1 MSPSR
6 STLATIINNTSLELT
21 LQTSSVD
28 HGEWSQSLSPPSVI
42 GPDSQGK
49 LQAESAGLWTGDEGS
64 VYYSSPAGTFYFQF
78 DNPYSGSNSYDQSAP
93 AGYKITRSGGG
104 GDNAAVTWIIGT

>member
-1 MSPSR
+1 MSLSR

-21 LQTSSVD
+21 LQSSI
-28 HGEWSQSLSPPSVI
+28 I

-78 DNPYSGSNSYDQSAP
+78 DNPYSGSNSYDESAP